1 MSEQWDHRHLL
12 KTSCSI
18 LGISYHVGTMS
29 IWQYSGHIVTEAKQ
43 MEAEADLRGTIGMM
57 IPEAKS
63 SRSMGAAQL
72 CQTTSIAK
80 EVPSL
85 MICICGQKLSED
97 INSVDVSLEYQQHAT
112 QTVNIHVELY
122 LD

>member
-43 MEAEADLRGTIGMM
+43 MEAEADLRGTIGMVL
-57 IPEAKS
+57 PEAREQS
-63 SRSMGAAQL
+63 EHVGPAQL

-85 MICICGQKLSED
+85 MICIADRSISED
-97 INSVDVSLEYQQHAT
+97 TNSVDVSLEYQAALPLNSH
-112 QTVNIHVELY
+112 IHVSCLP
-122 LD
+122 